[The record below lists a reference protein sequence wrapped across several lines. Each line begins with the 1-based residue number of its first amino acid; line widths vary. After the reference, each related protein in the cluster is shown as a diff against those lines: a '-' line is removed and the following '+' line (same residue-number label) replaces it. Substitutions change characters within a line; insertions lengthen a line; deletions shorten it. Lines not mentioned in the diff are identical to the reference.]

1 MKAPRRLFLLGLI
14 LVLGGGFL
22 AWRVQTAGGT
32 VRVEDVRFMGDE
44 GTMMSGLLYVPPNA
58 SVESPAPGI
67 LAVHGYINSRE
78 TQSGFAIEFAR
89 RGFVV
94 LALDQTGHGYSDPP
108 AQALGYGGPAGLEF
122 LRSLDIV
129 DPENIGLE
137 GHSMGGWAVANAAA
151 ADPDGYE
158 TLVSVGSTL
167 FPLETAAGEPFVPR
181 NFAAIFSTWDE
192 FSALMWGVPTGSEAG
207 HSERMMTL
215 FGTDRPV
222 EPERLYGSL
231 ADGTARILYQPVTT
245 HPGDHLSTQAIG
257 DAVEWMQRALDG
269 ERELSPNDQIWY
281 WKELG
286 TLLAFVG
293 AMLLLFP
300 VGSWLLGLPTFR
312 EVGGDPAPARGAEG
326 AGWWIAAALTLVVPV
341 VTYFWLNN
349 AGSELLSPNALLPQ
363 SVTNGILFWAV
374 VNGLVTA
381 VLFGLWHVTRN
392 REEGSAAGYGLAWD
406 DGSTGVRIGKSL
418 LVAAG
423 VVGTVHLLL
432 SLSDFFFQIDF
443 RFWVVALKPM
453 SLLHFGIF
461 LRYVLPFT
469 LFFVVLGVALHGQL
483 RREGDR
489 PGPTMVRNAALLSG
503 GFVVLLLIQ
512 YVPLLGGQPLPLGEP
527 LLTIVAYQFVPLL
540 ALVGLISTW
549 FYRKTGTIWTGAF
562 VNGLFVTWYIVAGQ
576 ATHVAL

>member
-1 MKAPRRLFLLGLI
+1 MSIRRRLLLLGLI

-32 VRVEDVRFMGDE
+32 VRVEDIRFMGDE

-58 SVESPAPGI
+58 SAESPAPGI

-78 TQSGFAIEFAR
+78 TQSGFAIELAR

-108 AQALGYGGPAGLEF
+108 AQAHGYGGPAGLEL

-129 DPENIGLE
+129 DPDNIGLE

-167 FPLETAAGEPFVPR
+167 FPLETPDGQPFVPR
-181 NFAAIFSTWDE
+181 NLAVVFSTWDE
-192 FSALMWGVPTGSEAG
+192 FSSLMWGVPTGSEAG
-207 HSERMMTL
+207 SSERMMAL

-231 ADGTARILYQPVTT
+231 AEGSARILYQPVAT

-257 DAVEWMQRALDG
+257 DAVEWMQRALEG
-269 ERELSPNDQIWY
+269 ERELPPGDQIWY
-281 WKELG
+281 WKEIG
-286 TLLAFVG
+286 TLLAFLG
-293 AMLLLFP
+293 AILLIFP
-300 VGSWLLGLPTFR
+300 LGSYLLELPAFR
-312 EVGGDPAPARGAEG
+312 AVEGDPAPARGAEG
-326 AGWWIAAALTLVVPV
+326 MGWWMAAAVTLVVPV

-349 AGSELLSPNALLPQ
+349 TGSEFLSPSILLPQ
-363 SVTNGILFWAV
+363 SVTNGILLWAV

-381 VLFGLWHVTRN
+381 LLFGLWHVTRN
-392 REEGSAAGYGLAWD
+392 REDGGAAAYGLAWQ
-406 DGSTGVRIGKSL
+406 DGSTGGRMARSL
-418 LVAAG
+418 LLAVC
-423 VVGTVHLLL
+423 VVGGVHLLL
-432 SLSDFFFQIDF
+432 SLSDFFFQTDF

-453 SLLHFGIF
+453 SPLHLGVF

-469 LFFVVLGVALHGQL
+469 LFFVILGVALHGQL

-489 PGPTMVRNAALLSG
+489 PGATMVRNAVLLGG
-503 GFVVLLLIQ
+503 GFAVLLLVQ
-512 YVPLLGGQPLPLGEP
+512 YVPLLSGRPLPLGEP
-527 LLTIVAYQFVPLL
+527 LLTIVAFQFVPLL